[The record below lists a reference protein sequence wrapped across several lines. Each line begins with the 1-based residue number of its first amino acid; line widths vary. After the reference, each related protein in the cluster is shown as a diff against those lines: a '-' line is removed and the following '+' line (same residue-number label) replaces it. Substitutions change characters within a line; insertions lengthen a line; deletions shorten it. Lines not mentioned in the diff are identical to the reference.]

1 MSSFTLSVPDSP
13 VNGAAKRPATIT
25 LRVQAGHWLADM
37 SQARPDVV
45 RLFGTSWLA
54 TPFTAEW
61 PAQDVAAEIRLRNP
75 GCRVVVAE

>member
-1 MSSFTLSVPDSP
+1 MSRFNVVPRPES

-25 LRVQAGHWLADM
+25 LRAQAGHWLADM

-61 PAQDVAAEIRLRNP
+61 PAQDVVAEIRLRNP

>member
-1 MSSFTLSVPDSP
+1 MSAFTLPAPDAHG
-13 VNGAAKRPATIT
+13 NGTANRPATIT

-37 SQARPDVV
+37 SQARPDVA
-45 RLFGTSWLA
+45 RLIGTSWLA
-54 TPFTAEW
+54 TPYTAEW